1 MIVYVLL
8 FSFSVE
14 TAIFGYPL
22 LWLFSA
28 KITYDIQYTIGYIMV
43 GFMPFSILTAF
54 AYTAFAYD
62 IQKRT
67 ALNRAR
73 ER

>member
-54 AYTAFAYD
+54 AYD